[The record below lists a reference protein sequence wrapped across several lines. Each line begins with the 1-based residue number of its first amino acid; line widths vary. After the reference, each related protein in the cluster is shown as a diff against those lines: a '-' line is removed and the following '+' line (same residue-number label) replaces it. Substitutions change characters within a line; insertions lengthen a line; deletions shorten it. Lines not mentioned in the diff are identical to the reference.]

1 MTGTSALNPAA
12 AIDLVSAS
20 CSLLF
25 ALLWL
30 FISRAPGWRSTR
42 SLVLVCLTAGLYS
55 LCDFTQ
61 TMPFSDLVVRWGG
74 RISVGLAGLHCASWL
89 LFLEARDQRT
99 LGRFERAV
107 AWTGVAVAGLAL
119 VPGLFFTD
127 DFVRFDVAWL
137 GATYRIPEPSP
148 LGLVSLVYFLA
159 AMATMTARVSRKWSE
174 GWRWRSPIV
183 GSLLVLGLAF
193 HDSLAVARVITSPL
207 LVDLG
212 FLVAIVGSGVLE
224 LSRLVGDAQRLEQ
237 LSTQLEREVQART
250 SELTGLQQALSR
262 TQKLAAIGQ
271 LAGGVAHEINNPTA
285 VVLSNLRYVRGAL
298 QADGRV
304 PDDAA
309 EALEDASAATE
320 RIARIVRDLS
330 DAGRVANR
338 SLELPHQVCEVD
350 EVVERALG
358 ALPGLVAGAPR
369 PQLHG
374 ATHLRARVDDG
385 VLEKAL
391 LSLLQNAATAVAQ
404 AAVPEIHLEVAA
416 RDGTVEL
423 VVRDNGRGMP
433 VDAEERLFEPFFT
446 TRALAQGLGL
456 PVAKGLLHAQGG
468 DLRFLGNTPQGTSF
482 LVVVPRA

>member
-1 MTGTSALNPAA
+1 MNPAA
-12 AIDLVSAS
+12 AIDLLSAS

-25 ALLWL
+25 ALL
-30 FISRAPGWRSTR
+30 
-42 SLVLVCLTAGLYS
+42 
-55 LCDFTQ
+55 
-61 TMPFSDLVVRWGG
+61 
-74 RISVGLAGLHCASWL
+74 
-89 LFLEARDQRT
+89 FLEARDERT

-148 LGLVSLVYFLA
+148 FGTVSLVYFLA
-159 AMATMTARVSRKWSE
+159 AMATMTARVSRKWKD
-174 GWRWRSPIV
+174 GWRWRTPIM

-212 FLVAIVGSGVLE
+212 FLVAIVGSGVSE

-237 LSTQLEREVQART
+237 LS
-250 SELTGLQQALSR
+250 
-262 TQKLAAIGQ
+262 
-271 LAGGVAHEINNPTA
+271 GGVAHEINNPTA

-309 EALEDASAATE
+309 EALDDASAATE

-338 SLELPHQVCEVD
+338 SLEFPHQVCEVD

-358 ALPGLVAGAPR
+358 ALPGLVSGAPR

-374 ATHLRARVDDG
+374 MTHLRARIDDG

-391 LSLLQNAATAVAQ
+391 LSLLQNAATA
-404 AAVPEIHLEVAA
+404 
-416 RDGTVEL
+416 
-423 VVRDNGRGMP
+423 
-433 VDAEERLFEPFFT
+433 
-446 TRALAQGLGL
+446 
-456 PVAKGLLHAQGG
+456 VAKGLLHAQGG